1 MAQISTRNEVQTPR
15 IKDVAKISNQLIESF
30 VKKNNVVAL
39 KTLFYIA
46 RADVKVPNAELTT
59 FEIDTTHLCDYCHI
73 DLKTLKRNVKQM
85 TETSISIIDEK
96 SESYITVI
104 PKAKFVTG
112 TNKLEIKMF
121 KEVLELVW
129 QVEKRFT
136 VIDVKALMNLN
147 SKHSVKM
154 IQLLEMIQ
162 GFSGAKRKHYNLSE
176 LNLMFDT
183 KYTRFA
189 EFERKILIPVKA
201 ELDSN
206 SKLSFVYQTVFKEN
220 PKGKGRPVADKITID
235 LIDNTPQGSLF

>member
-1 MAQISTRNEVQTPR
+1 MAQISTRKEAQTPTV
-15 IKDVAKISNQLIESF
+15 KDVAKISNQLIESF

-162 GFSGAKRKHYNLSE
+162 GFSGAKRKHYDLAE

-206 SKLSFVYQTVFKEN
+206 SKLSFIYQTVFKEN
-220 PKGKGRPVADKITID
+220 PKGKGRPIADNITID
-235 LIDNTPQGSLF
+235 LIENTPQGTLF